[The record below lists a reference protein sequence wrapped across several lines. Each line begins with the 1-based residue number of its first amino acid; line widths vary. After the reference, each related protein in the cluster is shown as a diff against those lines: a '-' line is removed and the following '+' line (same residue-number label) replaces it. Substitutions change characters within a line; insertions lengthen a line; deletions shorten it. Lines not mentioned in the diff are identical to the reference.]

1 MPAIPTPAPTA
12 AAGTPLR
19 SSIRFDGNGADRRHF
34 VQLGSLL
41 PPADA
46 ETLRARLQDQGHP
59 PGPETGVGA
68 DPFVAR
74 DEALAAEAR
83 LRELGFAADA
93 PAAPGR

>member
-1 MPAIPTPAPTA
+1 M
-12 AAGTPLR
+12 R

-41 PPADA
+41 PPANA
-46 ETLRARLQDQGHP
+46 ETLRARLQEQGLP
-59 PGPETGVGA
+59 TLLETRVRVG
-68 DPFVAR
+68 PFVTR